1 MENREIQEG
10 KCIKTKDYQAS
21 LTKLFKLNGNHV
33 NKATISEGYP
43 MCVWMVQNQTGMQ
56 PNSNSQAS
64 KVSPGPVMYSGL
76 PVEWNPL
83 CLVLT
88 LTQLH
93 RKFHHVDIELWSSS
107 QSPSIQQQC
116 KTPQAE
122 RVWVTES
129 PSKYSTVTVSM
140 TKSLPERYQQW
151 VPSARL
157 HRNDSPKPR
166 TPRRGPQTC
175 VIRYKIQLCRG
186 WGGTLH
192 CNTEGSWG
200 SGP

>member
-1 MENREIQEG
+1 METMLTKRQYLKDIQCVFEWS
-10 KCIKTKDYQAS
+10 KTKQGCNLTAIHRQAR
-21 LTKLFKLNGNHV
+21 F
-33 NKATISEGYP
+33 
-43 MCVWMVQNQTGMQ
+43 
-56 PNSNSQAS
+56 
-64 KVSPGPVMYSGL
+64 PVMYSGL